1 MKISEQLIQMY
12 RTKIALGKQLAEL
25 RKEQKRTT
33 YTTFR
38 DTNIPSQVVKSVIK
52 GDKNYTIN
60 VLLKLLAEVG
70 KTIKI
75 VDL

>member
-1 MKISEQLIQMY
+1 MKIQDK
-12 RTKIALGKQLAEL
+12 KIVLGVEIETL
-25 RKEQKRTT
+25 RKEQKKTT

-75 VDL
+75 VDNGKEN

>member
-1 MKISEQLIQMY
+1 MKIQDK
-12 RTKIALGKQLAEL
+12 KIVLGVEIETL
-25 RKEQKRTT
+25 RKEQNRTT

-60 VLLKLLAEVG
+60 VLLKLLAELG

>member
-12 RTKIALGKQLAEL
+12 RTKIELGHEIEEL
-25 RKEQKRTT
+25 RKLNDKTT

-60 VLLKLLAEVG
+60 VLLKLLAELG

>member
-1 MKISEQLIQMY
+1 MIQN
-12 RTKIALGKQLAEL
+12 KKLELGKQIAEL
-25 RKEQKRTT
+25 RKEQGKTT

-52 GDKNYTIN
+52 GDKNYTIDIF
-60 VLLKLLAEVG
+60 LKLLAEVG